1 MKIKWNSCSVFGLTM
16 LITTVLYITGLF
28 TVNVVSTYEPMIQ
41 NFIYAIGRVPILFVL
56 LWVVLAQ
63 GSDNN
68 ED

>member
-28 TVNVVSTYEPMIQ
+28 TVNVVSQHEPMIQ

-63 GSDNN
+63 GTDDN

>member
-63 GSDNN
+63 GTDDN

>member
-28 TVNVVSTYEPMIQ
+28 TVNIVSTYEPMIQ

-63 GSDNN
+63 GTDDN

>member
-63 GSDNN
+63 GTDNN